1 MTFEP
6 TIPDVIT
13 VHLGAPAAEAE
24 NVTVTFPDYIKNVAS
39 SEIFPTWPESAL
51 RANIYAEISFALNR
65 VYTEYYRSRGYDFDI
80 TNVTAYDQAFV
91 KNRDFFDSIIRI
103 VDQIFNDYLRRD
115 NAIEPLFAQ
124 YCNGTTVTC
133 NGLSQWGSVALANE
147 GYIPYDIL
155 TNYYGNDL
163 NIIQNAPVAIN
174 QPSYP
179 GTALRPGDAGETVQQ
194 KQIQLNR
201 ISRNYPAIPKIN
213 PPNGI
218 YLETTAEAVRT
229 FQKVFGLAQTG
240 IIDKATWYK
249 ISYLYTGV
257 KRLSELDSEGIALE
271 ELPVQFTQTTGLGA
285 TGDSVRTI
293 QYYLEVIALFYEAVP
308 FTEISGTYT
317 EETAEAARAFQQTFG
332 LPVTGQV
339 DLATWR
345 ELQNV
350 YNGIVAVTPELEGG
364 IVLFPGEILQ
374 VGSQGE
380 NVRLL
385 QEYLAFIRETYTD
398 IPPLYVDGVFGNRTL
413 AAVKAYEKR
422 FGLEQNGLVGAATW
436 DSIAR
441 TYQDLQLGLNKRAGQ
456 FGGVLAYEEAT
467 E

>member
-1 MTFEP
+1 MPFTPF
-6 TIPDVIT
+6 IPDVIT
-13 VHLGAPAAEAE
+13 VHLGAPDTAAE
-24 NVTVTFPDYIKNVAS
+24 NVTVTFPEYIKNVAS
-39 SEIFPTWPESAL
+39 SEIYPTWPETAL

-91 KNRDFFDSIIRI
+91 KNRDFFDSIVRI

-133 NGLSQWGSVALANE
+133 DGLSQWGSVALANE

-155 TNYYGNDL
+155 TTYYGDDL
-163 NIIQNAPVAIN
+163 NILQNAPVAIN

-179 GTALRPGDAGETVQQ
+179 GTALRPGDAGEAVTL

-201 ISRNYPAIPKIN
+201 ISRNYPAIPKIY
-213 PPNGI
+213 PVDGI
-218 YLETTAEAVRT
+218 YSVSTSEAVRT
-229 FQKVFGLAQTG
+229 FQDVFGLPQTSA
-240 IIDKATWYK
+240 IDKATWYK
-249 ISYLYTGV
+249 ISYLYAGV

-271 ELPVQFTQTTGLGA
+271 ELPPQFTQTLQQGNS
-285 TGDSVRTI
+285 GDDVRTV
-293 QYYLEVIALFYEAVP
+293 QYYLEVIALFNEAIP
-308 FTEISGTYT
+308 FTPLSGDYG
-317 EETAEAARAFQQTFG
+317 EETADAVRAFQQSTD

-345 ELQNV
+345 QLQRV

-374 VGSQGE
+374 VGSQGDD
-380 NVRLL
+380 VRLL
-385 QEYLAFIRETYTD
+385 QEYLAYIRETFSE

-413 AAVKAYEKR
+413 AAVKAYETR
-422 FGLEQNGLVGAATW
+422 FGLEPNGLVGAVTW
-436 DSIAR
+436 NSIAR
-441 TYQDLQLGLNKRAGQ
+441 TYQDLKLGYDKRAGQ
-456 FGGVLAYEEAT
+456 YGGFLLYEE
-467 E
+467 ELL

>member
-1 MTFEP
+1 MAFEP
-6 TIPDVIT
+6 FIPDVIT
-13 VHLGAPAAEAE
+13 VHLGAPSTAAE

-39 SEIFPTWPESAL
+39 SEIYPTWPETAL

-91 KNRDFFDSIIRI
+91 KNRDFFDNIVRI

-124 YCNGTTVTC
+124 YCNGTTTTC
-133 NGLSQWGSVALANE
+133 DGLSQWGSVALANE

-155 TNYYGNDL
+155 TNYYGDDL

-179 GTALRPGDAGETVQQ
+179 GTAFRPGDAGELVQQ

-201 ISRNYPAIPKIN
+201 ISRNYPAIPKIV
-213 PPNGI
+213 PADGI
-218 YLETTAEAVRT
+218 YLETTSEAVRT
-229 FQKVFGLAQTG
+229 FQKVFGLSETG

-249 ISYLYTGV
+249 ISYLYAGV

-271 ELPVQFTQTTGLGA
+271 ELPTEFTTTIGLGD
-285 TGDSVRTI
+285 TGDLVRTM
-293 QYYLEVIALFYEAVP
+293 QYYFEIFALFYEAIP
-308 FTEISGTYT
+308 FTPISGVYT
-317 EETAEAARAFQQTFG
+317 EETAAAARAFQQMFG
-332 LPVTGQV
+332 LAVTGEV
-339 DLATWR
+339 NLATWR
-345 ELQNV
+345 EMQRV

-385 QEYLAFIRETYTD
+385 QEYLAFIRETYTE

-441 TYQDLQLGLNKRAGQ
+441 TYQDLRLGFNKRAGQ
-456 FGGVLAYEEAT
+456 FGGVLASEE
-467 E
+467 ENE

>member
-6 TIPDVIT
+6 FIPDVIT
-13 VHLGAPAAEAE
+13 VHLGAPDANAE

-39 SEIFPTWPESAL
+39 SEIYPTWPEAAL
-51 RANIYAEISFALNR
+51 RANIYAQISFALNR

-133 NGLSQWGSVALANE
+133 DGLSQWGTVALANE
-147 GYIPYDIL
+147 GLIPYDIL
-155 TNYYGNDL
+155 TTYYGDDL

-174 QPSYP
+174 EPSYP
-179 GTALRPGDAGETVQQ
+179 GTALRPGDAGEQVQQ

-213 PPNGI
+213 PADGI

-240 IIDKATWYK
+240 TIDKATWYK
-249 ISYLYTGV
+249 ISYLYAGV
-257 KRLSELDSEGIALE
+257 KRLSELDSEGIALD
-271 ELPVQFTQTTGLGA
+271 ELPTQFVTTIGPGD
-285 TGDSVRTI
+285 TGDLVRTM
-293 QYYLEVIALFYEAVP
+293 QYYFEVFALFYEQIP
-308 FTEISGTYT
+308 FTPISGVYT
-317 EETAEAARAFQQTFG
+317 EETAAAARAFQQTFG

-345 ELQNV
+345 EMQSV

-385 QEYLAFIRETYTD
+385 QEYLAFIRETYTE

-422 FGLEQNGLVGAATW
+422 FGLEPNGLVGAATW
-436 DSIAR
+436 NSIAQ
-441 TYQDLQLGLNKRAGQ
+441 TYQDLRLGFDKRAGQ
-456 FGGVLAYEEAT
+456 FGGNLLYEE
-467 E
+467 ESE

>member
-1 MTFEP
+1 MAFEP
-6 TIPDVIT
+6 FIPDVIT
-13 VHLGAPAAEAE
+13 VHLGAPSAAAE

-39 SEIFPTWPESAL
+39 SEIYPTWPETAL

-91 KNRDFFDSIIRI
+91 KNRDFFDNIVRI

-124 YCNGTTVTC
+124 YCNGTTTTC
-133 NGLSQWGSVALANE
+133 DGLSQWGSVALANE

-155 TNYYGNDL
+155 TNYYGDDL

-179 GTALRPGDAGETVQQ
+179 GTAFRPGDAGELVQQ

-201 ISRNYPAIPKIN
+201 ISRNYPAIPKIV
-213 PPNGI
+213 PADGI
-218 YLETTAEAVRT
+218 YLETTSEAVRT
-229 FQKVFGLAQTG
+229 FQKVFGLSETG

-249 ISYLYTGV
+249 ISYLYAGV

-271 ELPVQFTQTTGLGA
+271 ELPTEFTTTIGLGD
-285 TGDSVRTI
+285 TGDLVRTM
-293 QYYLEVIALFYEAVP
+293 QYYFEIFALFYEAIP
-308 FTEISGTYT
+308 FTPISGVYT
-317 EETAEAARAFQQTFG
+317 EETAAAARAFQQMFG
-332 LPVTGQV
+332 LAVTGEV
-339 DLATWR
+339 NLATWR
-345 ELQNV
+345 EMQRV

-385 QEYLAFIRETYTD
+385 QEYLAFIRETYTE

-441 TYQDLQLGLNKRAGQ
+441 TYQDLRLGFNKRAGQ
-456 FGGVLAYEEAT
+456 FGGVLASEE
-467 E
+467 ENE

>member
-1 MTFEP
+1 MAYEP
-6 TIPDVIT
+6 FIPDVIT
-13 VHLGAPAAEAE
+13 VHLGAPTTDAE

-39 SEIFPTWPESAL
+39 SEIFPTWPETAL

-80 TNVTAYDQAFV
+80 TNVTAFDQAFV
-91 KNRDFFDSIIRI
+91 KNREFFDSIVRI

-115 NAIEPLFAQ
+115 NAVEPLFAQ

-133 NGLSQWGSVALANE
+133 DGLSQWGSVALANE

-155 TNYYGNDL
+155 TTYYGEDL
-163 NIIQNAPVAIN
+163 NIIQNAPVDIN

-179 GTALRPGDAGETVQQ
+179 GTTLRPGDAGEAVQQ

-201 ISRNYPAIPKIN
+201 ISRNYPAIPKIV
-213 PPNGI
+213 PANGI
-218 YLETTAEAVRT
+218 YLETTSDAVRT
-229 FQKVFGLAQTG
+229 FQKVFGLSQTG
-240 IIDKATWYK
+240 TIDKATWYK
-249 ISYLYTGV
+249 ISYLYSGV

-271 ELPVQFTQTTGLGA
+271 ELPSQFTTTIRLGD
-285 TGDSVRTI
+285 TGDLVRTM
-293 QYYLEVIALFYEAVP
+293 QYYFEVIALFYEQIP
-308 FTEISGTYT
+308 FAPITGVYT
-317 EETAEAARAFQQTFG
+317 EETAAAARAFQQTFA
-332 LPVTGQV
+332 LEETGEV

-345 ELQNV
+345 EMQSV

-380 NVRLL
+380 AVRLL
-385 QEYLAFIRETYTD
+385 QEYLAFIRETYTE
-398 IPPLYVDGVFGNRTL
+398 IPSLPIDGVFGNRTL

-422 FGLEQNGLVGAATW
+422 FGLDQNGLVGAATW
-436 DSIAR
+436 NSIAN
-441 TYQDLQLGLNKRAGQ
+441 TYQDLRLGYDKRAEQ
-456 FGGVLAYEEAT
+456 FGGVVLSEEET

>member
-6 TIPDVIT
+6 FIPDVIT
-13 VHLGAPAAEAE
+13 VHLGPPASAAE

-39 SEIFPTWPESAL
+39 SEIYPTWPDAAL

-80 TNVTAYDQAFV
+80 TSVTAYDQAFV

-133 NGLSQWGSVALANE
+133 DGLSQWGSVALAKE

-155 TNYYGNDL
+155 TTYYGEDL
-163 NIIQNAPVAIN
+163 NIIQNAPVEIN

-179 GTALRPGDAGETVQQ
+179 GTALRIGDAGERVQQ

-201 ISRNYPAIPKIN
+201 ISRNYPAIPKIV
-213 PPNGI
+213 PANGI
-218 YLETTAEAVRT
+218 FAADTADAVRE
-229 FQKVFGLAQTG
+229 FQKVFGLTVNG

-249 ISYLYTGV
+249 ISYLYAGV
-257 KRLSELDSEGIALE
+257 KRLSELDSEGIALD
-271 ELPVQFTQTTGLGA
+271 ELPEEFTNTTGIGA
-285 TGDSVRTI
+285 TGDEVRAI

-308 FTEISGTYT
+308 FTEINGTYT
-317 EETAEAARAFQQTFG
+317 ADTAQSVQAFQQAFG
-332 LPVTGQV
+332 LPETGEV

-345 ELQNV
+345 EMQRV
-350 YNGIVAVTPELEGG
+350 YDGIVAVTPQLEGG

-374 VGSQGE
+374 VGSQGDS
-380 NVRLL
+380 VRLL
-385 QEYLAFIRETYTD
+385 QEYLAYIRETYTD

-413 AAVKAYEKR
+413 AAVKAYEKL
-422 FGLEQNGLVGAATW
+422 FGLEQNGIVGATTW
-436 DSIAR
+436 DSIAH
-441 TYQDLQLGLNKRAGQ
+441 TYQDLRLGYDKRATQ
-456 FGGVLAYEEAT
+456 FGGELYEEDSV
-467 E
+467 

>member
-6 TIPDVIT
+6 YIPDIIT
-13 VHLGAPAAEAE
+13 VHLGPPSANAE

-39 SEIFPTWPESAL
+39 SEIFPTWPEAAL

-80 TNVTAYDQAFV
+80 TSVTAYDQAFV

-115 NAIEPLFAQ
+115 NAVEPLFAQ

-133 NGLSQWGSVALANE
+133 DGLSQWGSVALANE

-174 QPSYP
+174 APSYP
-179 GTALRPGDAGETVQQ
+179 GTALRPGDAGEQVQQ

-201 ISRNYPAIPKIN
+201 ISRNYPAIPKIS
-213 PPNGI
+213 PVDGI
-218 YLETTAEAVRT
+218 YTVSTSDAVRT
-229 FQKVFGLAQTG
+229 FQSVFDLPVTG
-240 IIDKATWYK
+240 TIDKATWYK
-249 ISYLYTGV
+249 ISYLYAGV

-285 TGDSVRTI
+285 TGDEVRTI

-308 FTEISGTYT
+308 FAEISGTFT
-317 EETAEAARAFQQTFG
+317 EETAEATAAFQQTFG
-332 LPVTGQV
+332 LPVTGAV

-345 ELQNV
+345 EMQRV

-385 QEYLAFIRETYTD
+385 QEYLAFIRETFTE

-436 DSIAR
+436 NSIAH
-441 TYQDLQLGLNKRAGQ
+441 TYQDLRLGLSKRAGQ
-456 FGGVLAYEEAT
+456 FGGSLFYEEET